1 MPGRVLVVDDVL
13 PNVKLLEAKLSGEY
27 FDVISAHDGPEALRV
42 IGEQPPDIVL
52 LDVMMPGMDGFEV
65 CRRIRAN
72 PSTMH
77 LPVVMVTAL
86 SDPSDR
92 VNGLEAGADDF
103 LTKPVDDVA
112 LFARVRSLL
121 RLKMMMDEW
130 LLREQTSQQLAMIE
144 APKTLNA
151 IEFRGAR
158 ILLVED
164 KMIDVANFREALQG
178 DGHIVE
184 RVATIADGMTA
195 AGAGNH
201 DLIVCSLNLGGGVDV
216 LRMVSQLR
224 ALEKTRQIPIL
235 IIGESTQ
242 IDRLAKALDLGVN
255 DYVVKPFDRNEL
267 IARVRTQIRRGR
279 FQNLLRQSYEASIS
293 LALIDSLTG
302 LYNRRYLLTYLQGL
316 MSGTENRGKPLCL
329 LLVDVDHF
337 KQVNDT
343 HGHGVGDEVLR
354 ALADNMRGNLRNV
367 DMVARIGGE
376 EFVVVM
382 TDSTLPVAK
391 RVADRLRAKVA
402 EAPFRITGDLSI
414 PVTVSIGI
422 AMRDEAHDT
431 IETFLARADAAMYE
445 AKHLGRNR
453 AVLYSE
459 NGGRGEDID

>member
-13 PNVKLLEAKLSGEY
+13 PNVKRLEAKLSSEY
-27 FDVISAHDGPEALRV
+27 FDVLSARDGPEALRV
-42 IGEQPPDIVL
+42 IEEQPPDLIL
-52 LDVMMPGMDGFEV
+52 LDVMMPGMNGFEV

-72 PSTMH
+72 PATMH

-121 RLKMMMDEW
+121 RLKMIMDEW
-130 LLREQTSQQLAMIE
+130 LLREQTSRQLAMIE
-144 APKTLNA
+144 APATLDA

-158 ILLVED
+158 VLLVED
-164 KMIDVANFREALQG
+164 KVIDVANSRESLQA
-178 DGHIVE
+178 DGHVIE
-184 RVATIADGMTA
+184 RSATIEDGLA
-195 AGAGNH
+195 AATSGQH
-201 DLIVCSLNLGGGVDV
+201 DLIVCSFNLAGGVDV

-235 IIGESTQ
+235 IIGEQSQT
-242 IDRLAKALDLGVN
+242 DRLAKALDLGVN

-279 FQNLLRQSYEASIS
+279 FQSLLRQSYEASIA
-293 LALIDSLTG
+293 LALIDPLTG

-316 MSGTENRGKPLCL
+316 MSGIENRGKPLCL

-337 KQVNDT
+337 KHVNDT
-343 HGHGVGDEVLR
+343 HGHGVGDTVLR
-354 ALADNMRGNLRNV
+354 GLADSMRGNLRNE
-367 DMVARIGGE
+367 DMIARIGGE

-382 TDSTLPVAK
+382 PDRNLAVAK
-391 RVADRLRAKVA
+391 RVGERLLAKVA
-402 EAPFRITGDLSI
+402 ASPVRISDDLSI
-414 PVTVSIGI
+414 SITVSIGI
-422 AMRDEAHDT
+422 AMRDQTQDT
-431 IETFLARADAAMYE
+431 IEAFLARADTALYK
-445 AKHLGRNR
+445 AKSRGRNQ
-453 AVLYSE
+453 AVLE
-459 NGGRGEDID
+459 PEG

>member
-13 PNVKLLEAKLSGEY
+13 PNVKLLEAKLSSEY
-27 FDVISAHDGPEALRV
+27 FDVLSAYDGPEALKL
-42 IGEQPPDIVL
+42 IHDQPPDLVL

-65 CRRIRAN
+65 CRRIRRN
-72 PSTMH
+72 PTTMH
-77 LPVVMVTAL
+77 LPVIMVTAL

-92 VNGLEAGADDF
+92 VQGLEAGADDF

-130 LLREQTSQQLAMIE
+130 LLREQTSQQLAVIE
-144 APKTLNA
+144 APTSLDE
-151 IEFRGAR
+151 IEFRGAK

-164 KMIDVANFREALQG
+164 KVIDVANFREALQA
-178 DGHIVE
+178 DRHDIERASTVE
-184 RVATIADGMTA
+184 EGLIA
-195 AGAGNH
+195 AGGGNH
-201 DLIVCSLNLGGGVDV
+201 DLIVCSMNLGGGVDI

-235 IIGESTQ
+235 MIGEHTQ

-267 IARVRTQIRRGR
+267 IAQVRTQIRRGR
-279 FQNLLRQSYEASIS
+279 FQGLLRQSYEASIS

-316 MSGTENRGKPLCL
+316 MDGIENRGKPLAVL
-329 LLVDVDHF
+329 LIDVDHF
-337 KQVNDT
+337 KHVNDT
-343 HGHGVGDEVLR
+343 HGHGVGDAVLR
-354 ALADNMRGNLRNV
+354 ALAEKMAGNLRNV

-382 TDSTLPVAK
+382 PDTNVTVAS
-391 RVADRLRAKVA
+391 RVAGRLLDKVA
-402 EAPFRITGDLSI
+402 ADAIRVSDELAIV
-414 PVTVSIGI
+414 VTVSIGI
-422 AMRDEAHDT
+422 ALREDENDT
-431 IETFLARADAAMYE
+431 IETFLARADTALYK
-445 AKHLGRNR
+445 AKNRGRNQ
-453 AVLYSE
+453 VVFE
-459 NGGRGEDID
+459 E

>member
-13 PNVKLLEAKLSGEY
+13 PNVKLLEAKLSSEY
-27 FDVISAHDGPEALRV
+27 FDVLSAYDGPEALRV
-42 IGEQPPDIVL
+42 IEEQSPDLVL
-52 LDVMMPGMDGFEV
+52 LDIMMPGMDGFEV
-65 CRRIRAN
+65 CRRIRN
-72 PSTMH
+72 TPGSMH
-77 LPVVMVTAL
+77 LPVIMVTAL

-92 VNGLEAGADDF
+92 VHGLEAGADDF

-144 APKTLNA
+144 APNTLDA
-151 IEFRGAR
+151 IEYRGAN

-164 KMIDVANFREALQG
+164 KVIDVANFREALRD
-178 DGHIVE
+178 DGHRIERISTVE
-184 RVATIADGMTA
+184 DGMAA
-195 AGAGNH
+195 AGADTF

-235 IIGESTQ
+235 MIGENTQ

-255 DYVVKPFDRNEL
+255 DYVIKPFDRNEL

-279 FQNLLRQSYEASIS
+279 FQNLLRQSYEASIA

-302 LYNRRYLLTYLQGL
+302 LYNRRYLLTYLQG
-316 MSGTENRGKPLCL
+316 MMAGVENRGKPLAVL
-329 LLVDVDHF
+329 LIDVDHF
-337 KQVNDT
+337 KHVNDT
-343 HGHGVGDEVLR
+343 HGHGVGDKVLR
-354 ALADNMRGNLRNV
+354 MLADKMTGNLRNV

-382 TDSTLPVAK
+382 PDTNMEVAG
-391 RVADRLRAKVA
+391 RVAGRLLHKIA
-402 EAPFRITGDLSI
+402 ETPFEISVDLSI
-414 PVTVSIGI
+414 PVTISIGV
-422 AMRDEAHDT
+422 AMRDAPGDT
-431 IETFLARADAAMYE
+431 IESFLARADAALYK
-445 AKHLGRNR
+445 AKDLGRNR
-453 AVLYSE
+453 MVLDSE
-459 NGGRGEDID
+459 L

>member
-1 MPGRVLVVDDVL
+1 L
-13 PNVKLLEAKLSGEY
+13 PNVKLLEAKLSSEY
-27 FDVISAHDGPEALRV
+27 FDVLSAYDGPEALKV
-42 IGEQPPDIVL
+42 IEDQSTDLVL

-65 CRRIRAN
+65 GRRIRGN
-72 PSTMH
+72 PGSMH
-77 LPVVMVTAL
+77 LPVIMVTAL

-92 VNGLEAGADDF
+92 VHGLEAGADDF

-144 APKTLNA
+144 APNTLDA
-151 IEFRGAR
+151 IEYRGAN

-164 KMIDVANFREALQG
+164 KVIDVANFREALRD
-178 DGHIVE
+178 DGHRIERASTVE
-184 RVATIADGMTA
+184 DGMAA
-195 AGAGNH
+195 AGSEAY
-201 DLIVCSLNLGGGVDV
+201 DLIVCNLNLGGGVDV

-235 IIGESTQ
+235 MIGENTQ

-255 DYVVKPFDRNEL
+255 DYVIKPFDRNEL

-279 FQNLLRQSYEASIS
+279 FQSLLRQSYEASIS

-302 LYNRRYLLTYLQGL
+302 LYNRRYLLTYLQG
-316 MSGTENRGKPLCL
+316 MMAGFENCGKPLAV

-337 KQVNDT
+337 KRVNDT
-343 HGHGVGDEVLR
+343 HGHGAGDEILR
-354 ALADNMRGNLRNV
+354 SLADRMTGNLRNV

-382 TDSTLPVAK
+382 PDTNLSVAG
-391 RVADRLRAKVA
+391 RVAGRLLEKIADR
-402 EAPFRITGDLSI
+402 PFKISDDLSI
-414 PVTVSIGI
+414 PVTISIGI
-422 AMRDEAHDT
+422 AMRDDTSDT
-431 IETFLARADAAMYE
+431 IETFLARADAALYK
-445 AKHLGRNR
+445 AKDQGRNQMVFDR
-453 AVLYSE
+453 DL
-459 NGGRGEDID
+459 

>member
-13 PNVKLLEAKLSGEY
+13 PNVKLLEAKLSSEY
-27 FDVISAHDGPEALRV
+27 FDVLSAYDGPEALKV
-42 IGEQPPDIVL
+42 IEDQSPDLVL

-65 CRRIRAN
+65 CRRIRGN
-72 PSTMH
+72 PGSMH
-77 LPVVMVTAL
+77 LPVIMVTAL

-144 APKTLNA
+144 APNTLDA
-151 IEFRGAR
+151 IEYRGAN

-164 KMIDVANFREALQG
+164 KVIDVANFREALRD
-178 DGHIVE
+178 DGHHIERTSTVE
-184 RVATIADGMTA
+184 DGMA
-195 AGAGNH
+195 AAAADTY

-235 IIGESTQ
+235 MIGENTQ

-255 DYVVKPFDRNEL
+255 DYVIKPFDRNEL

-279 FQNLLRQSYEASIS
+279 FQSLLRKSYEASIS

-302 LYNRRYLLTYLQGL
+302 LYNRRYLLTYLQSMMAGV
-316 MSGTENRGKPLCL
+316 ENRGKPLAVL
-329 LLVDVDHF
+329 LIDVDHF
-337 KQVNDT
+337 KRINDT
-343 HGHGVGDEVLR
+343 HGHGVGDEILR
-354 ALADNMRGNLRNV
+354 SLADRMTGNLRNV

-382 TDSTLPVAK
+382 PDTNLSVAGRVAGRLLEKVADPPFEVTEALSLPVT
-391 RVADRLRAKVA
+391 
-402 EAPFRITGDLSI
+402 I
-414 PVTVSIGI
+414 SIGV
-422 AMRDEAHDT
+422 AMRDDVGDT
-431 IETFLARADAAMYE
+431 IETFLARADAALYK
-445 AKHLGRNR
+445 AKDMGRNQMVFDR
-453 AVLYSE
+453 DV
-459 NGGRGEDID
+459 

>member
-13 PNVKLLEAKLSGEY
+13 PNVKPLEAKLSSEY
-27 FDVISAHDGPEALRV
+27 FDVLTAYDGPEALRV
-42 IGEQPPDIVL
+42 IQEQPPDLVL

-65 CRRIRAN
+65 CRRIRGNTA
-72 PSTMH
+72 TMH
-77 LPVVMVTAL
+77 LPVIMVTAL

-92 VNGLEAGADDF
+92 VLGLEAGADDF

-130 LLREQTSQQLAMIE
+130 LLREQTSQQLTVME
-144 APKTLNA
+144 APNTLDA
-151 IEFRGAR
+151 IEFRGAN

-164 KMIDVANFREALQG
+164 KVIDVANFREALQA
-178 DGHIVE
+178 DEHSIE
-184 RVATIADGMTA
+184 RVPTAEGGLAA
-195 AGAGNH
+195 AGAGEH

-224 ALEKTRQIPIL
+224 ALERTRQTPIL
-235 IIGESTQ
+235 MIGESTQ

-255 DYVVKPFDRNEL
+255 DYVIKPFDRNEL

-279 FQNLLRQSYEASIS
+279 FQTLLRQNYETSIS

-316 MSGTENRGKPLCL
+316 MDGVENRRKPLAIL
-329 LLVDVDHF
+329 LIDVDHF
-337 KQVNDT
+337 KLVNDT
-343 HGHGVGDEVLR
+343 HGHATGDAVLR
-354 ALADNMRGNLRNV
+354 SLAEKMAGNLRNV

-382 TDSTLPVAK
+382 PDTNVDVASRVAK
-391 RVADRLRAKVA
+391 RLLAKVA
-402 EAPFRITGDLSI
+402 AGPFRISDELSI
-414 PVTVSIGI
+414 AVTISIGI
-422 AMRDEAHDT
+422 AIRQDEHDT
-431 IETFLARADAAMYE
+431 IETFLARADAALYR
-445 AKHLGRNR
+445 AKDQGRNR
-453 AVLYSE
+453 VVF
-459 NGGRGEDID
+459 DD